1 MQLSRYLKAYP
12 SQDRPG
18 YVLLY
23 STLRGS
29 TAFISD
35 SAWQQARTGNL
46 PPETAQS
53 LLRLGILVEDPEQE
67 KELVRGLAERADT
80 RSTVYRA
87 MLVLNLD
94 CNLDCGYCFEGGFR
108 GNHEMSEEMADL
120 LVRILVN
127 EQLSRGKSVV
137 VSFYGGEPLLSEG
150 LIRRISEPLL
160 AAAREHKVRYNFN
173 LITNGTLLNR
183 AMAQRLVPLGLNGA
197 KFTLDGPAEV
207 HNRQRPYAGGAGSFE
222 TICDNL
228 AAVCDLVPINLGG
241 NFTRENYR
249 EFPKLLD
256 QLACRGI
263 TPEKLIQVQ
272 FAPVTPQ
279 AGCSEYASGCACS
292 AEPWL
297 VEAQIYLRE
306 AILSRGYPTSKPSV
320 AGCLV
325 EVRDNV
331 VVNWDGSLYKCPA
344 FMGWPGLRI
353 GRLGEAIMDFRA
365 SHCLGNWHN
374 ERCLAC
380 AYLPLCFGGCRFL
393 TLVQGKPL
401 SEVDCRFDFIEA
413 TLEQTLLQNL
423 THLPAKR

>member
-1 MQLSRYLKAYP
+1 MQLSSYLKAYP

-29 TAFISD
+29 TALISE
-35 SAWQQARTGNL
+35 SAWQQAQTGNL
-46 PPETAQS
+46 PQETVQS
-53 LLRLGILVEDPEQE
+53 LLRLGILVEDPNQE
-67 KELVRGLAERADT
+67 MELVRGLIERADD

-108 GNHEMSEEMADL
+108 GNHEMSEETADQ
-120 LVRILVN
+120 LVRILVD

-183 AMAQRLVPLGLNGA
+183 EMAQRLVPLGLNGA
-197 KFTLDGPAEV
+197 KFTLDGPPEV
-207 HNRQRPYAGGAGSFE
+207 HNRQRPYAGGAASFE

-228 AAVCDLVPINLGG
+228 AAVCDLVPILLGG
-241 NFTRENYR
+241 NFSQENYR
-249 EFPKLLD
+249 EFPRLLD
-256 QLACRGI
+256 LLASRGI
-263 TPEKLIQVQ
+263 TPEKLFQVQ
-272 FAPVTPQ
+272 FSPVTPQ

-325 EVRDNV
+325 EVKDNV

-344 FMGWPGLRI
+344 FMGWPGLSI
-353 GRLGEAIMDFRA
+353 GRLGEGIMDYRA
-365 SHCLGNWHN
+365 SHCLGNWRN
-374 ERCLAC
+374 ERCLDC

-401 SEVDCRFDFIEA
+401 SEVDCRYDFIEA
-413 TLEQTLLQNL
+413 TLEKTLLQNL
-423 THLPAKR
+423 THKR